1 MDDVGVRGRR
11 AAAVYNENDR
21 VIVSATGQIRDVHP
35 VALLFYVNVGDNVDA
50 TMSPSP

>member
-1 MDDVGVRGRR
+1 MDDVGVRGLR

-21 VIVSATGQIRDVHP
+21 VIVSAAGQIRDVHP
-35 VALLFYVNVGDNVDA
+35 VALLFYVNGDNVDA